1 MGQIRDIMEKNVIT
15 IEHDKSSLDAA
26 NLINEKDISFL
37 VVVKDGNPIGVVSE
51 RDFVRKI
58 VAENKQA
65 SDIPLSKIM
74 SYKFRWVE
82 PTTEIEDAVQK
93 MLNHN
98 IRRLV
103 VLENEKLVGI
113 ITQTDLA
120 SYLRS
125 KLLIEGTVKNL
136 GKDI

>member
-1 MGQIRDIMEKNVIT
+1 
-15 IEHDKSSLDAA
+15 
-26 NLINEKDISFL
+26 
-37 VVVKDGNPIGVVSE
+37 
-51 RDFVRKI
+51 
-58 VAENKQA
+58 
-65 SDIPLSKIM
+65 
-74 SYKFRWVE
+74 
-82 PTTEIEDAVQK
+82 

-136 GKDI
+136 GKDT